1 MKPPTRRRFSFRLYP
16 VAFVICLLGTGC
28 NLFGPKAADKTPKTQ
43 APAPTAHGTPTA
55 QELIGYLNRQAD
67 MMQSLETRD
76 LMIDVQSPSGSV
88 TLDSGALVVQKP
100 RSLKMVGRKLGM
112 QQVVVGSN
120 EDRFWFW
127 VKPDPS
133 DALFH
138 CSYTD
143 YEKGVDMPFPFQPE
157 WVVEALGMSPIGT
170 SPGARVEEDKTT
182 FRLIEDTTVQ
192 GQPAKKVTVFYKG
205 EAQGDRPQVISRTVY
220 DASNRVIFTA
230 ETVKVNRVAVKGP
243 NSTPLVVPERID
255 LKWPGQKTA
264 LSIDL
269 GRAKVNTPIG
279 REAFQ
284 MPQLGSKQIDLGRGD
299 RPTGRGVVPARYR

>member
-1 MKPPTRRRFSFRLYP
+1 MKTPSRDRRFSFRLVVTA
-16 VAFVICLLGTGC
+16 VALGALGTGC
-28 NLFGPKAADKTPKTQ
+28 NLFGPKASDKIPKHQ
-43 APAPTAHGTPTA
+43 APAPTSNGTPSA
-55 QELIGYLNRQAD
+55 EQLIGYLNRQAD
-67 MMQSLETRD
+67 MMTSIETRD
-76 LMIDVQSPSGSV
+76 LTIDVQSPNGSV
-88 TLDSGALVVQKP
+88 TLDSGSLVVQKP

-120 EDRFWFW
+120 DDRFWFW

-143 YEKGVDMPFPFQPE
+143 YEKGVDLPFPFQPE

-170 SPGARVEEDKTT
+170 SPSARVEEDRTT

-220 DASNRVIFTA
+220 DARDRVIFTA
-230 ETVKVNRVAVKGP
+230 ETIKVNRVAVKGP
-243 NSTPLVVPERID
+243 NSTPLAVPERID

-269 GRAKVNTPIG
+269 GRAKLNTPIG
-279 REAFQ
+279 RDAFQ
-284 MPQLGSKQIDLGRGD
+284 MPQLGSRQVDLGRD